1 MNRRI
6 VCWVGDAPN
15 HRALVAK
22 IAARYPVA
30 GVLVD
35 RKKALRSKSL
45 LKALPARILQ
55 KIRFGKIDA
64 AWSSLQAYYR
74 EQYPAWPDTKCLFTD
89 AVNSEEALRFTK
101 ELNPDLVIV
110 SGTSLVK
117 EPMVSLPVPLGI
129 MNLHTGLSP
138 YVKGGPNC
146 TNWCIANGQWG
157 LIGNTIMWLSAG
169 IDSGNII
176 ASEITDTDDVIDL
189 GVIHRMVMEHAHD
202 LYLRTIEYVLHSSP
216 PFQSVPQASL
226 GKGQLYLTRMWG
238 DTQKAQLLKN
248 LRLPK
253 DMTLPFE
260 PRTLSLP
267 S

>member
-15 HRALVAK
+15 HRALAAK

-30 GVLVD
+30 GIVVD
-35 RKKALRSKSL
+35 RKKKLRSGNR
-45 LKALPARILQ
+45 AMDLPASILQ

-64 AWSSLQAYYR
+64 AWSSLQSYYR
-74 EQYPAWPDTKCLFTD
+74 EQFPAWPDTQSLFTD
-89 AVNSEEALRFTK
+89 SVNSEEALRFTR
-101 ELNPDLVIV
+101 ELNPELVIV

-169 IDSGNII
+169 IDSGNVI
-176 ASEITDTDDVIDL
+176 ASEKTDITDAVDL
-189 GVIHRMVMEHAHD
+189 DAIHRTVMEHAHD
-202 LYLRTIEYVLHSSP
+202 LYLRTIDYVLHSAP
-216 PFQSVPQASL
+216 PLQSVPQASI
-226 GKGQLYLTRMWG
+226 GKGQLFLTRMWG
-238 DTQKAQLLKN
+238 RRQKAQLLKN
-248 LRLPK
+248 LRQPRN
-253 DMTLPFE
+253 MTLPFE
-260 PRTLSLP
+260 PTTVSLP

>member
-1 MNRRI
+1 MNKRI

-35 RKKALRSKSL
+35 RKKALISKSRT
-45 LKALPARILQ
+45 KSLPGRIME
-55 KIRFGKIDA
+55 KIRYRKIDA
-64 AWSSLQAYYR
+64 AWSALQAYYR
-74 EQYPAWPDTKCLFTD
+74 EQYPAWPDVPFLLTD
-89 AVNSEEALRFTK
+89 SVNSEEALAFTRT
-101 ELNPDLVIV
+101 LSPDLVIV

-117 EPMVSLPVPLGI
+117 EPLVSLPVPLGI

-157 LIGNTIMWLSAG
+157 LIGNSIMWLSAG

-176 ASEITDTDDVIDL
+176 ASEQTDTGDSTDL
-189 GVIHRMVMEHAHD
+189 ARIHRMVMEHAHD
-202 LYLRTIEYVLHSSP
+202 LYLRTIDYVLSSAP

-238 DTQKAQLLKN
+238 SAQKAQLLKQ

-253 DMTLPFE
+253 DLTTPSGF
-260 PRTLSLP
+260 RTVSLP